1 MTIHSITK
9 VLSLPLILMLAAML
23 YYGWSSGNQL
33 SVYIVI
39 PVSLL
44 VALYTFHGVIDHWWL
59 KKFPVPFDPKLKD
72 WLTKHFPPYVLLDD
86 EHKKKFEFRLSLYLN
101 GRLFQS
107 VGKEMRDVPEDI
119 KCMVAAYGVNMTLG
133 IDDYLIGDTDRI
145 FLYKHP
151 FPTPKFPFLH
161 NVETDTEDG
170 VIILS
175 LEQLFN
181 AVIRPDL
188 YYNTAYH
195 AYAEAIM
202 FVNNKTEFP
211 SFPEQTWSDI
221 QNISGWNN
229 ETICRQT
236 GLESVPLQ
244 AVHSTIFFTMPQKYK
259 MILPEYYDRLSLA
272 FNRKP

>member
-1 MTIHSITK
+1 VTIHSITK
-9 VLSLPLILMLAAML
+9 VLSLPLILILAAML
-23 YYGWSSGNQL
+23 YNGWSSGNQL
-33 SVYIVI
+33 SVYLII
-39 PVSLL
+39 PVALL

-59 KKFPVPFDPKLKD
+59 TKFPVPFDPKLKD
-72 WLTKHFPPYVLLDD
+72 WLTKHFPPYVVLDD
-86 EHKKKFEFRLSLYLN
+86 ELKKKFEFRLGLYIN

-119 KCMVAAYGVNMTLG
+119 KCMVAAHAVNMTLG

-175 LEQLFN
+175 LEQLVN
-181 AVIRPDL
+181 AIIRPDL

-236 GLESVPLQ
+236 GYQSVPLQ
-244 AVHSTIFFTMPQKYK
+244 TVHSTIFFTMPQKYK

>member
-9 VLSLPLILMLAAML
+9 VLSLPLILILAAML
-23 YYGWSSGNQL
+23 YNGWSSGNQL
-33 SVYIVI
+33 SIYLII
-39 PVSLL
+39 PVALL

-59 KKFPVPFDPKLKD
+59 TKFPVPFDPKLKD
-72 WLTKHFPPYVLLDD
+72 WLTKYFPPYVVLDD
-86 EHKKKFEFRLSLYLN
+86 ELKKKFEFRLGLYLN

-119 KCMVAAYGVNMTLG
+119 KCMVAAHAVNMTLG

-175 LEQLFN
+175 LEQLVN
-181 AVIRPDL
+181 AIIRPDL

-236 GLESVPLQ
+236 GFQSVPLQ
-244 AVHSTIFFTMPQKYK
+244 TVHSTIFFTMPQKYK

>member
-1 MTIHSITK
+1 VTIHSITK
-9 VLSLPLILMLAAML
+9 VLSLPLIFILAVML
-23 YYGWSSGNQL
+23 YNGWSSGNQL
-33 SVYIVI
+33 SVYLII
-39 PVSLL
+39 PVALL

-59 KKFPVPFDPKLKD
+59 TKFPVPFDPKLKD
-72 WLTKHFPPYVLLDD
+72 WLTKHFPPYVVLDD
-86 EHKKKFEFRLSLYLN
+86 ELKKKFEFRLGLYLN

-119 KCMVAAYGVNMTLG
+119 KCMVAAHAVNMTLG

-175 LEQLFN
+175 LEQLIN
-181 AVIRPDL
+181 AIIRPDL

-236 GLESVPLQ
+236 GYQSVPLQ
-244 AVHSTIFFTMPQKYK
+244 TVHSTIFFTMPQKYK
-259 MILPEYYDRLSLA
+259 MILPEYYDGLSLA

>member
-1 MTIHSITK
+1 
-9 VLSLPLILMLAAML
+9 ML
-23 YYGWSSGNQL
+23 YYGWSSGNHL

-39 PVSLL
+39 PVALL

-59 KKFPVPFDPKLKD
+59 TKYPVPFDPKLKE
-72 WLTKHFPPYVLLDD
+72 WLSNHFPPYQTMDD
-86 EHKKKFEFRLSLYLN
+86 DLRHRFEYRLGLYLN

-119 KCMVAAYGVNMTLG
+119 KCMVAAHGVNMTLG
-133 IDDYLIGDTDRI
+133 MEDYLIGDIDRF

-151 FPTPKFPFLH
+151 FPSPRFPFLH

-175 LEQLFN
+175 MEQLVN
-181 AVIRPDL
+181 AVIKPDL

-195 AYAEAIM
+195 AYADAVM
-202 FVNNKTEFP
+202 YVNKKTDFP
-211 SFPEQTWSDI
+211 VFPEYTWTDLE
-221 QNISGWNN
+221 NISGWDKAS
-229 ETICRQT
+229 ICRQV
-236 GLESVPLQ
+236 GFENLPLLI
-244 AVHSTIFFTMPQKYK
+244 VHATLFFTFPEKYK
-259 MILPEYYDRLSLA
+259 MQLPEYYDRLSLA